1 MVSVVSITITLLG
14 HSQLTLSVAWGISHN
29 EIAQKISIFSGLQ
42 SSGKVVNRT
51 TSNRRTISDGIG
63 DLILSN
69 AMSTSDT
76 QISTTNSADDLS
88 EADVVVLLPASL
100 PFGFHAAH
108 ALKSTNLSHTRQ
120 IVPTILEHLQ
130 DAILLVATPF
140 ANHISAW
147 IHQTQGLNNIIGIA
161 NGVSTAHLKSEI
173 ATRLGLSI
181 KDVSALAIGNDEE
194 TYPLPQYCRVNGIPI
209 LQLMDESELQ
219 NLAEVVTN
227 HSPNPSVSEYT
238 LASHILQVVSSIA
251 LDKNRVMSAGTLI
264 SSDTTSVFLNVPA
277 KIGSNG
283 IESIIPLDLTDT
295 QREHFKQL
303 TANSASSQQFG

>member
-1 MVSVVSITITLLG
+1 MKITLIG
-14 HSQLTLSVAWGISHN
+14 YSQLALSVAWGICHN
-29 EIAQKISIFSGLQ
+29 EIAQKISIFSGAQ
-42 SSGKVVNRT
+42 NATKQINRT
-51 TSNRRTISDGIG
+51 KSNRRTISDGIE

-76 QISTTNSADDLS
+76 EVSIINSTDDLS
-88 EADVVVLLPASL
+88 DSDVVVLLPASL

-108 ALKSTNLSHTRQ
+108 ALKSTNLSLTRQ
-120 IVPTILEHLQ
+120 IVPNIHEEIQ
-130 DAILLVATPF
+130 NAILLVATPF
-140 ANHISAW
+140 ANHISSW
-147 IHQTQGLNNIIGIA
+147 IHQTHGLNNIIGIA

-181 KDVSALAIGNDEE
+181 KDVSALTIGNDEE
-194 TYPLPQYCRVNGIPI
+194 TYPLPQYCRVNGIP
-209 LQLMDESELQ
+209 LSQLMDESELQ

-227 HSPNPSVSEYT
+227 RCPYTSASEYT

-251 LDKNRVMSAGTLI
+251 LDKKRVMSAGTLI

-283 IESIIPLDLTDT
+283 IETIIPLELTDT
-295 QREHFKQL
+295 QREHFKEI
-303 TANSASSQQFG
+303 TAKSASSQHFG